1 MASPRYRIH
10 KCKVAAALRCRYLLK
25 VASRGRARARVGVR
39 AKVRVRAKGQGL
51 GFVHRLEWWQQ
62 PIRAAKDSGEHLAR
76 ARTRC

>member
-1 MASPRYRIH
+1 M
-10 KCKVAAALRCRYLLK
+10 
-25 VASRGRARARVGVR
+25 R

-51 GFVHRLEWWQQ
+51 GFVYRLEWWQQ